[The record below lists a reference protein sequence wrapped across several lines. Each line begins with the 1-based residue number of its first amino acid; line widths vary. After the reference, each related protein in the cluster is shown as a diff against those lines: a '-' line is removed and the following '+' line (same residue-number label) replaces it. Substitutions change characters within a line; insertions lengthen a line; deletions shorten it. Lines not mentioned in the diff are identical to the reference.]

1 MRLTELYKKV
11 IKDILI
17 IPTELKK
24 SQGISLEEWTS
35 DQVLF
40 LLFSSLYFF
49 KISKINFQRDRKG
62 ERERET
68 SR

>member
-1 MRLTELYKKV
+1 M
-11 IKDILI
+11 IKGILI

-24 SQGISLEEWTS
+24 SQGISLEERTS

-40 LLFSSLYFF
+40 LLLSSLYFF
-49 KISKINFQRDRKG
+49 KISKIDFQRDRKG